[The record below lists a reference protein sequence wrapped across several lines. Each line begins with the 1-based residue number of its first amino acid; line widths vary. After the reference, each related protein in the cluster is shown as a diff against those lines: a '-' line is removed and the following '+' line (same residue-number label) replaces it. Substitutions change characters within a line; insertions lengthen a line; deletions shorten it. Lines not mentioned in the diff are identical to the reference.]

1 MTILEIMNND
11 KCRLCIFI
19 LFLERHNDFVMGLR
33 DLLHNDLRGFN
44 FDSNL
49 TSDPLWADYWANHVD
64 LPRIREG
71 RLGGQ
76 VSSKIIRQKFEIA
89 KIFTYLM
96 YSNRGLPQIK
106 TYSNTS

>member
-1 MTILEIMNND
+1 MHSKFVGHSTEIIRQSKIKGPLEIINNE
-11 KCRLCIFI
+11 KCRICIFI

-76 VSSKIIRQKFEIA
+76 VSSK
-89 KIFTYLM
+89 
-96 YSNRGLPQIK
+96 
-106 TYSNTS
+106 

>member
-76 VSSKIIRQKFEIA
+76 VSSMQNDKNSRLLRFSLA
-89 KIFTYLM
+89 L
-96 YSNRGLPQIK
+96 
-106 TYSNTS
+106 